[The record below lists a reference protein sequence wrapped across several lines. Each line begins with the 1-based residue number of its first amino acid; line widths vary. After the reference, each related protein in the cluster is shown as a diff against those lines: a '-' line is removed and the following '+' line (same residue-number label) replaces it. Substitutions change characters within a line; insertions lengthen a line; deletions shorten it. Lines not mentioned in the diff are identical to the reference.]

1 MSCPIGI
8 RAWGAVTPVPGGRLP
23 ENLEPISTPLVG
35 RRFRKIGRFI
45 QLALS
50 GAATTVKVSG
60 LTLPTD
66 RTGVFLGSGIGNTP
80 DLVGFAAAV
89 ISNCETFPS
98 AVQFAHSVGNSGA
111 FYVAQAFE
119 LTGPVLAL
127 SQEDLSFECA
137 LWAARGM
144 LEAGDIDLALVGG
157 VDVLFQDDAA
167 QRRRMGLADD
177 FAPPLSE
184 GTGWLLL
191 ERRAPTSRA
200 VLGEVFIGADH
211 PAEALARQ
219 VTCCPGPSGLAI
231 ASRLSAMADAIAHA
245 APGSSR
251 LTAPGTF
258 PTETAVALCGYLDD
272 AKAPPIF
279 HSVSAT
285 RDGFIGVVSVAR
297 ASP

>member
-1 MSCPIGI
+1 
-8 RAWGAVTPVPGGRLP
+8 
-23 ENLEPISTPLVG
+23 
-35 RRFRKIGRFI
+35 
-45 QLALS
+45 
-50 GAATTVKVSG
+50 
-60 LTLPTD
+60 
-66 RTGVFLGSGIGNTP
+66 
-80 DLVGFAAAV
+80 
-89 ISNCETFPS
+89 
-98 AVQFAHSVGNSGA
+98 
-111 FYVAQAFE
+111 
-119 LTGPVLAL
+119 
-127 SQEDLSFECA
+127 
-137 LWAARGM
+137 
-144 LEAGDIDLALVGG
+144 
-157 VDVLFQDDAA
+157 
-167 QRRRMGLADD
+167 
-177 FAPPLSE
+177 
-184 GTGWLLL
+184 
-191 ERRAPTSRA
+191 
-200 VLGEVFIGADH
+200 LGEVFIGADH